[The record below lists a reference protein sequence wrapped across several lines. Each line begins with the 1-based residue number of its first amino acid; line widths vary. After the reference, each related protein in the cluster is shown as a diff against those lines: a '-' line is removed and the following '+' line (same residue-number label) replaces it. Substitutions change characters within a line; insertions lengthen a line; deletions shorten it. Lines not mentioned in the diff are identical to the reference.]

1 MALVLIT
8 GATDGIGFE
17 TARQLLM
24 AEHTVLLHGRHQARA
39 EASREALA
47 KSSSA
52 ARILPVWGDLSYMPE
67 VVALAQQV
75 NALAPTLDVLINNAG
90 IYAPTRELTAEG
102 FERTMAVNHF
112 AHFLLTRLL
121 IANLERAEQARVV
134 TVSSGTHHS
143 GRLALE
149 DLTGNVG
156 WTPYGAYA
164 NFKLANLLFTRALA
178 KRLVR
183 THITANALHPGV
195 IGTKLLQVGFS
206 SGGAPASQGARTS
219 VFLATAPEVR
229 GVSGKYFVDCR
240 ETPAARNAL
249 DERVAEKLW
258 AESERLLKA
267 FLA

>member
-17 TARQLLM
+17 TARQLL
-24 AEHTVLLHGRHQARA
+24 ADSHTVLLHGRDQARA

-47 KSSSA
+47 KDSPA
-52 ARILPVWGDLSYMPE
+52 TQILPVWGDLSRMPE
-67 VVALAQQV
+67 VVTLAQQV
-75 NALAPTLDVLINNAG
+75 GALAPTLDVLINNAG
-90 IYAPTRELTAEG
+90 IYAPAREITAEG
-102 FERTMAVNHF
+102 FERTLAVNHF

-121 IANLERAEQARVV
+121 IPNLERAVQARVV

-164 NFKLANLLFTRALA
+164 NSKLANLLFTRALA
-178 KRLVR
+178 KRLMR
-183 THITANALHPGV
+183 TRITANALHPGV
-195 IGTKLLQVGFS
+195 IGTKLLQAGFG

-219 VFLATAPEVR
+219 VYLAAAPEVK

-249 DERVAEKLW
+249 DERVAENLW
-258 AESERLLKA
+258 AESERLLKV
-267 FLA
+267 FLP